1 MNQSAANQRSGWR
14 VVDIVTASVIAVA
27 SGVIFWAWSAGYGL
41 FSLAFAAFPPAAA
54 LLTGVWLF
62 PAVLGALI
70 IRKPGAALYCE
81 LLAAVVEALLGSHY
95 GLTVLL
101 SGLVQGLGAEV
112 VFAAFRYRKWNLG
125 VALLAGLFSGLF
137 AGISEAYIMAYYVEY
152 TPALKLFHVIATG
165 VSGLIVAGLLSWLA
179 TRGLAKTGAL
189 SALASRRAHLE
200 SGKLAAK

>member
-1 MNQSAANQRSGWR
+1 MNQAVAKQRSGWR

-27 SGVIFWAWSAGYGL
+27 SGVIFWAWGAGYGL
-41 FSLAFAAFPPAAA
+41 FSLAFVAFPPAAA

-81 LLAAVVEALLGSHY
+81 LLAAVIEALLGSHY
-95 GLTVLL
+95 GLTVLI
-101 SGLVQGLGAEV
+101 SGLVQGLGAEL

-125 VALLAGLFSGLF
+125 VSLLAGLASGLF

-152 TPALKLFHVIATG
+152 TAALKIFHVIATG

>member
-1 MNQSAANQRSGWR
+1 MNETISKQRTGWR
-14 VVDIVTASVIAVA
+14 VVDIVVASVIAVA

-41 FSLAFAAFPPAAA
+41 FSLAFAAFPPATA
-54 LLTGVWLF
+54 LLTGMWLF

-70 IRKPGAALYCE
+70 IRKPGAAIYCE

-95 GLTVLL
+95 GLTVLI
-101 SGLVQGLGAEV
+101 SGLVQGLGAEL

-125 VALLAGLFSGLF
+125 VALLAGLFAGLF
-137 AGISEAYIMAYYVEY
+137 AGITEAYILAYYVEY
-152 TPALKLFHVIATG
+152 TAGMKIFHVIATG
-165 VSGLIVAGLLSWLA
+165 VSGLVIAGLLSWLA

-200 SGKLAAK
+200 TAK

>member
-1 MNQSAANQRSGWR
+1 MNQAGAKQRTGWR

-41 FSLAFAAFPPAAA
+41 FSLAFVAFPPASA

-81 LLAAVVEALLGSHY
+81 MLAAVIEALLGSHY
-95 GLTVLL
+95 GLTVLI
-101 SGLVQGLGAEV
+101 SGFVQGLGAEL
-112 VFAAFRYRKWNLG
+112 VFAAVRYRKWNLS
-125 VALLAGLFSGLF
+125 VSLLAGLFSGLF

-152 TPALKLFHVIATG
+152 TPALKIFHVIATG
-165 VSGLIVAGLLSWLA
+165 ISGLIVAGLLSWLA

-200 SGKLAAK
+200 TGKLAAK

>member
-1 MNQSAANQRSGWR
+1 MKQSAANQRSGWR

-27 SGVIFWAWSAGYGL
+27 SGVIFWAWGAGYGL

-112 VFAAFRYRKWNLG
+112 VFAAFRYRNWNLG

>member
-1 MNQSAANQRSGWR
+1 MNQAVAKQRTGWR

-41 FSLAFAAFPPAAA
+41 FSLAFVAFPPASA

-81 LLAAVVEALLGSHY
+81 MLAAVIEALLGSHY
-95 GLTVLL
+95 GLTVLI
-101 SGLVQGLGAEV
+101 SGFVQGLGAEL
-112 VFAAFRYRKWNLG
+112 VFAAVRYRKWNLS
-125 VALLAGLFSGLF
+125 VSLLAGLFSGLF

-152 TPALKLFHVIATG
+152 TPALKIFHVIATG
-165 VSGLIVAGLLSWLA
+165 ISGLIVAGLLSWLA

-200 SGKLAAK
+200 TGKLAAK